1 MSANDRDEGSAE
13 SSNETRE
20 GSAHSRRSDTSPTL
34 RRRRRFFTRL
44 NAFIAAIAI
53 VVGIAVLILVFA
65 LIYRLGYIDRY
76 VASQIKDD
84 FSKYGIRAEIK
95 NLHATLPPQAVEM
108 QAIELY
114 DALSGEKLGKIDR
127 LLATVRIQDLYALNL
142 QRHVD
147 LKDLKIE
154 GLEVW
159 VKFDEQGRSNFRNTH
174 IPPPEPNKWIL
185 FAYSTAHVEIKN
197 SIIHYGDV
205 QHSLSG
211 EASNVRATIEPDD
224 PNAPAASAMNRV
236 NLAASN
242 STFVYDG
249 RPVNNIDIEA
259 RARVNETRAE
269 IQDLVLRSPV
279 AEAHLQGTMDDWRAL
294 RYQMNVTSTVDLTQL
309 SDVLQPGTAL
319 RGSGSFTGTVSGEGE
334 RYKIQG
340 SIKSDALAVD
350 GVRLQG
356 FNVTAAGSGQGKSYD
371 LNGRAVAQLLA
382 AGDFQLNSVQLT
394 GGVIGTGSDF
404 RWIGELRAAAE
415 RSYGAATIVGLILH
429 DARAEMND
437 GVLTASASQFTA
449 NGQIGRASC
458 RERV

>member
-13 SSNETRE
+13 SSNETKK
-20 GSAHSRRSDTSPTL
+20 GSANSRRSDTNPTL

-53 VVGIAVLILVFA
+53 VVGIAVLILVLA

-95 NLHATLPPQAVEM
+95 NFHATLPPQAVEM

-114 DALSGEKLGKIDR
+114 DTLSGEKLGKIDR

-159 VKFDEQGRSNFRNTH
+159 VKFDDQGGSNFRNIH

-197 SIIHYGDV
+197 SVIHYGDV

-211 EASNVRATIEPDD
+211 EANNVRAIIEPDNI
-224 PNAPAASAMNRV
+224 NAPAASVMNRV

-259 RARVNETRAE
+259 RARVTETRAE
-269 IQDLVLRSPV
+269 IQELVLRSPV
-279 AEAHLQGTMDDWRAL
+279 AEVHLQGTMDDWRAL

-319 RGSGSFTGTVSGEGE
+319 RGGGSFTGAVSGEGE

-350 GVRLQG
+350 GMRLQG
-356 FNVTAAGSGQGKSYD
+356 LNVTAAGSGHGKS
-371 LNGRAVAQLLA
+371 
-382 AGDFQLNSVQLT
+382 
-394 GGVIGTGSDF
+394 
-404 RWIGELRAAAE
+404 
-415 RSYGAATIVGLILH
+415 
-429 DARAEMND
+429 
-437 GVLTASASQFTA
+437 
-449 NGQIGRASC
+449 
-458 RERV
+458 